1 MHYNPI
7 YLDSWLSKLAV
18 DPCTVRKIRTY
29 IRERGFRRRA
39 KSSGAFD
46 RRVAA
51 ERKHQRHGLKT
62 IVEFVG

>member
-1 MHYNPI
+1 MYYNPI

-46 RRVAA
+46 RGLR
-51 ERKHQRHGLKT
+51 RKENTNDMH
-62 IVEFVG
+62 